1 MKQHINAIVISIA
14 VIICAA
20 ILAGAWTKSHDK
32 SSQTI
37 SVTGSGSKDFTSDL
51 IVWDCS
57 FSRKSQTIKDAYT
70 LLKIDAG
77 IVKNYLLKKGIPE
90 NQLVFSSIN
99 IVKEFRTEIV
109 GNIRNEVFDGYRLT
123 QNVSI
128 QSNAVANIESVS
140 RTITELIDQG
150 LELNSQ
156 PPQYFYTKLAALK
169 IDLLA
174 KATADAKSRAEQIA
188 KNSGSSLGSLKGANM
203 GVFQI
208 TAQNS
213 SEDYTYGGVYNTSSK
228 NKTASITVKLEFGIK

>member
-1 MKQHINAIVISIA
+1 MKQHINALSISIA
-14 VIICAA
+14 AIICAV
-20 ILAGAWTKSHDK
+20 ILAGAWTKSHER

-37 SVTGSGSKDFTSDL
+37 SVTGSGTIDFTSDL
-51 IVWDCS
+51 IVWNCS

-70 LLKIDAG
+70 LLKKDAE
-77 IVKNYLLKKGIPE
+77 IVKNYLLKKGVSE
-90 NQLVFSSIN
+90 KEFVFSSIN
-99 IVKEFRTEIV
+99 IVKEYRTEIV
-109 GNIRNEVFDGYRLT
+109 GNIRNQVFDGYRLT
-123 QNVSI
+123 QDVSI
-128 QSNAVANIESVS
+128 QSNAVEQIESVS

-174 KATADAKSRAEQIA
+174 KATSDAKARAEQIA
-188 KNSGSSLGSLKGANM
+188 KNSDSSLGKLKGANM

-213 SEDYTYGGVYNTSSK
+213 SEDYTYGGVFNTSSK
-228 NKTASITVKLEFGIK
+228 NKTASITVRLEFGIN